1 MYFNILC
8 RWKTLHLS
16 KAHMLSII
24 LSAILKRYSFHHW
37 GWFWGYVPIFF
48 FLLRHDLVRKVL
60 FLLLV
65 IYPFQKRCTRDFRRD
80 FVNASVDLY
89 ASSLSSTA
97 VFWINLFSHSADPW
111 EMYWLGAKS
120 SCVNTGVITNV
131 IIKCRGFLGFSETLE
146 IILSVLISQV
156 KELTP
161 LTVKCL
167 PRVTEAVNDRD
178 RTGTQARCLLT
189 QGSFWYHSLIL
200 TMEQEFYLIF

>member
-1 MYFNILC
+1 MNWWRGNWTEYPKEEIVLVKANGWEMLLNLLPDCSGGEEANFKGKMSPSLKNKNILFFPLRSLLNWTFPCKFMYFNILC

-48 FLLRHDLVRKVL
+48 FLLRHDLIRKVL

-97 VFWINLFSHSADPW
+97 AFWINLFSHSADPW
-111 EMYWLGAKS
+111 EMYWLGANS

-131 IIKCRGFLGFSETLE
+131 I
-146 IILSVLISQV
+146 
-156 KELTP
+156 
-161 LTVKCL
+161 
-167 PRVTEAVNDRD
+167 
-178 RTGTQARCLLT
+178 
-189 QGSFWYHSLIL
+189 
-200 TMEQEFYLIF
+200 